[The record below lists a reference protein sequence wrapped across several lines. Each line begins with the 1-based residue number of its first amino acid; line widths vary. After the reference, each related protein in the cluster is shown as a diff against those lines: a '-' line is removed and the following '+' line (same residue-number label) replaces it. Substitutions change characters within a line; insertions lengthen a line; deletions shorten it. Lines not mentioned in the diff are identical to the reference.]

1 MGGVN
6 NIIKLVST
14 VLAAC
19 AVPLFFFFSGY
30 LFFAKTEKLTKEI
43 YYKKL
48 KSRVKSLLVPYL
60 FWTLLG
66 VVIYGLLANLPYTRN
81 IFGKGNFELSWRYIG
96 EQITGL
102 KLVDGEHTYQI
113 EYHLWFLR
121 DLFLMVII
129 SPLIYIAVK
138 NKKQLMPVFL
148 IILWIIGPVLSL
160 GTTGINTS
168 SFVFFGLGAYFSV
181 NKINFIT
188 KFEQIAPLSY
198 MLYPCLVFVNWVQL
212 WTHPL
217 YTMPELYVGMLHAAM
232 ILAAIPY
239 WCNITSLL
247 VRKNLIK
254 NIDWFAT
261 ASFFVYLIHIP
272 FILPQVKKLLY
283 YLTNPQSQ
291 EMLAILYFGVVFG
304 TIAIALVL
312 YWIMQKLCPRFTKV
326 ITGGR

>member
-1 MGGVN
+1 
-6 NIIKLVST
+6 
-14 VLAAC
+14 
-19 AVPLFFFFSGY
+19 
-30 LFFAKTEKLTKEI
+30 
-43 YYKKL
+43 
-48 KSRVKSLLVPYL
+48 
-60 FWTLLG
+60 
-66 VVIYGLLANLPYTRN
+66 
-81 IFGKGNFELSWRYIG
+81 
-96 EQITGL
+96 
-102 KLVDGEHTYQI
+102 
-113 EYHLWFLR
+113 
-121 DLFLMVII
+121 
-129 SPLIYIAVK
+129 
-138 NKKQLMPVFL
+138 
-148 IILWIIGPVLSL
+148 
-160 GTTGINTS
+160 
-168 SFVFFGLGAYFSV
+168 
-181 NKINFIT
+181 
-188 KFEQIAPLSY
+188 
-198 MLYPCLVFVNWVQL
+198 
-212 WTHPL
+212 
-217 YTMPELYVGMLHAAM
+217 MPELYVGMLHAAM